1 MSAKLAKGLR
11 LVGLSTA
18 LANAHDLADW
28 LGIDPKPGQGMFN
41 FRPSVRPVPMEVHIR
56 GFPGQHYC
64 PRMATMNKP
73 TYSAIVEHSPR
84 NPALV
89 FVASRR
95 QTRLTALDLIS
106 FCAAADDPRQ
116 FLHMPEDEAEAVAL
130 TCADGALRHTLVY
143 GVGLHH
149 AGLSDHDRSTV
160 EELFVRGRIQVLVC
174 TSTLAWGV
182 NFPARLVVV
191 KGTEFFDGKK
201 GKYVDFP
208 VTDVLQ
214 MMGRAGR
221 PQFDDKGVAAVFV
234 HAPKKNFYKKVQ

>member
-1 MSAKLAKGLR
+1 
-11 LVGLSTA
+11 
-18 LANAHDLADW
+18 
-28 LGIDPKPGQGMFN
+28 
-41 FRPSVRPVPMEVHIR
+41 
-56 GFPGQHYC
+56 
-64 PRMATMNKP
+64 MNKP
-73 TYSAIVEHSPR
+73 TYSAILEHSPR
-84 NPALV
+84 NPVLV

-106 FCAAADDPRQ
+106 FCAAADNPKQ
-116 FLHMPEDEAEAVAL
+116 FLHCSEDEIEGVVQTL
-130 TCADGALRHTLVY
+130 TDEALRHTLVY

-149 AGLSDHDRSTV
+149 AGLNDHDRSTV
-160 EELFVRGRIQVLVC
+160 EELFVNHKIQVLVC

-191 KGTEFFDGKK
+191 KGTEFFDGKL

-221 PQFDDKGVAAVFV
+221 PQFDDKGIACVFV
-234 HAPKKNFYKKVQ
+234 HAPKKNFYKKLVLF